1 MLRPLILMP
10 VLLVAACAPSGDGA
24 GSAAGGV
31 TGNPFGEAA
40 SADPERGAVL
50 ALSCRACHT
59 FGAGEAHL
67 LGPNLYG
74 LFGRLTGSAAG
85 FEYSAAL
92 READFLWTPQ
102 ALDAWLAEPGSFL
115 PGNSMVF
122 AGFNS
127 ASDRSDLIAYL
138 LRATADGAP

>member
-10 VLLVAACAPSGDGA
+10 ILLLAACAPPGDGPD
-24 GSAAGGV
+24 SAAGRIPRSRFAEA
-31 TGNPFGEAA
+31 GN
-40 SADPERGAVL
+40 ADLERGAVL

-59 FGAGEAHL
+59 LGAGEPHL

-85 FEYSAAL
+85 FEYSVAL
-92 READFLWTPQ
+92 READLIWTPE

-127 ASDRSDLIAYL
+127 ASDRGDLIAYL
-138 LRATADGAP
+138 LRATADGVP

>member
-10 VLLVAACAPSGDGA
+10 ILLLAACAPPGDRA
-24 GSAAGGV
+24 DSAAGGIPRS
-31 TGNPFGEAA
+31 PFGEAGN
-40 SADPERGAVL
+40 ADLERGAVL
-50 ALSCRACHT
+50 ALSCQACHT
-59 FGAGEAHL
+59 LGAGEPHL
-67 LGPNLYG
+67 LGPNLHG
-74 LFGRLTGSAAG
+74 LFGRLTGGAAG

-92 READFLWTPQ
+92 READLIWTPE
-102 ALDAWLAEPGSFL
+102 ALDAWLAEPTSFL

-127 ASDRSDLIAYL
+127 ASDRGDLIAYL

>member
-10 VLLVAACAPSGDGA
+10 VLLLAACAPPDGGA
-24 GSAAGGV
+24 EGAAGGMPRSRSAEA
-31 TGNPFGEAA
+31 GN
-40 SADPERGAVL
+40 ADLERGAVL

-92 READFLWTPQ
+92 READFIWTPE
-102 ALDAWLAEPGSFL
+102 ALDTWLVEPGSFL

-122 AGFNS
+122 AGFSS
-127 ASDRSDLIAYL
+127 ASDRGDLIAYL